1 MIELNRV
8 RSVAVSSHVLKCNL
22 SGIWKCDPDSVS
34 VSYKVGSLEDD
45 NIWLFGRAEKRIDN

>member
-22 SGIWKCDPDSVS
+22 SGTWKCDPDSVS
-34 VSYKVGSLEDD
+34 YKADSLEDD
-45 NIWLFGRAEKRIDN
+45 NIWLFGRTEYR